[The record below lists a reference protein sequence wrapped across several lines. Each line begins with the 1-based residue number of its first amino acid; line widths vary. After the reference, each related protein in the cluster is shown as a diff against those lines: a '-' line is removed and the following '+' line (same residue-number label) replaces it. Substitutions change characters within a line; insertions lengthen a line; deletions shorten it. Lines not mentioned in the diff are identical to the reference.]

1 MKILLTAFDPFGG
14 ATVNPAWEVV
24 SRLKEDW
31 SVHTVKK
38 LLVPTVFGEA
48 EALVNGTAA
57 QWGADAVICVGQAG
71 GRFELTFERVAIN
84 MDDASIPDNAGNQPQ
99 DLSITPGGEGAYF
112 SNLPIKKMAEAVRM
126 AGIPASVSDTAGTF
140 VCNHLFYRVMEE
152 IAAHYPERK
161 GGFIHLPFL
170 PSQVVHRSHT
180 PSLSLNDQ
188 IFGLETALSEFL
200 HLCEEE

>member
-71 GRFELTFERVAIN
+71 GRFEITFERVAIN
-84 MDDASIPDNAGNQPQ
+84 MDDASIPDNAGPFHHSRRGGGVLFQSPHQKDGGGGADGGDSGIRQRYRWNLCLQPSFLPGHGG
-99 DLSITPGGEGAYF
+99 DSRPLSGTEGRVHPSAVSAVSGGAPVPHTVPF
-112 SNLPIKKMAEAVRM
+112 
-126 AGIPASVSDTAGTF
+126 
-140 VCNHLFYRVMEE
+140 
-152 IAAHYPERK
+152 PERSDLRA
-161 GGFIHLPFL
+161 GNGAFRIFA
-170 PSQVVHRSHT
+170 
-180 PSLSLNDQ
+180 SL
-188 IFGLETALSEFL
+188 
-200 HLCEEE
+200 

>member
-31 SVHTVKK
+31 GVHTVKK

-71 GRFELTFERVAIN
+71 GRFEITFEQKYHFRRCWQIRT
-84 MDDASIPDNAGNQPQ
+84 
-99 DLSITPGGEGAYF
+99 LSSF
-112 SNLPIKKMAEAVRM
+112 
-126 AGIPASVSDTAGTF
+126 
-140 VCNHLFYRVMEE
+140 
-152 IAAHYPERK
+152 
-161 GGFIHLPFL
+161 
-170 PSQVVHRSHT
+170 
-180 PSLSLNDQ
+180 
-188 IFGLETALSEFL
+188 
-200 HLCEEE
+200 